1 MTKEFEKF
9 IEETREAA
17 TAILNGDTS
26 SIQSTP
32 AEMSL
37 GDRVKK
43 LEDNQWKLRGTV
55 SALVNLFHMMK
66 RKEPR
71 EDMVVKINE
80 L

>member
-1 MTKEFEKF
+1 MTKEFENYIK
-9 IEETREAA
+9 ETREAA

-32 AEMSL
+32 VEMSL

-55 SALVNLFHMMK
+55 QQLVDLFHMMK
-66 RKEPR
+66 RKKPR
-71 EDMVVKINE
+71 ADLVAKINE

>member
-1 MTKEFEKF
+1 MTKEFENF
-9 IEETREAA
+9 IKETREAA

-32 AEMSL
+32 VEMSL

-55 SALVNLFHMMK
+55 QQLVNLFHMMK

-71 EDMVVKINE
+71 ADLIAKINE